1 MKAAAAR
8 QHGNLHKRHPS
19 LNSSDISSNA
29 NLLVPNA
36 TLYEF
41 GVLTSQMHMAWM
53 RTVCGRLEMRYRYSA
68 QIVYNNFS
76 RPDVSEAQKAAIIQK
91 AQAVLDARS
100 QFPDSSLA
108 DLYDPNTMPPVLTK
122 AYTALDSAV
131 DKLYRKAAFP
141 DDAARVA
148 FLFELYGKKTEGL
161 LTGKRKR
168 GKR

>member
-41 GVLTSQMHMAWM
+41 GVLASQMHMAWM

-76 RPDVSEAQKAAIIQK
+76 RPDASEAQKAAIIQK
-91 AQAVLDARS
+91 AQAVLDARA

-122 AYTALDSAV
+122 AHAALDSAV
-131 DKLYRKAAFP
+131 DKLYRKTAFP

-148 FLFELYGKKTEGL
+148 LLFELYGKKTEGL
-161 LTGKRKR
+161 TSRAKKQRR
-168 GKR
+168 G